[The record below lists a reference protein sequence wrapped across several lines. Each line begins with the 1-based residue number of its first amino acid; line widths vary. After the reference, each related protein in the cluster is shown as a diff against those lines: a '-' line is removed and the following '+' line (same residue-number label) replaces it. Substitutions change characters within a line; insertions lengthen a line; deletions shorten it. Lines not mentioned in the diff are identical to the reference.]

1 MIGAVAQITV
11 RLCGDEGIENV
22 TSASTFRNEFG
33 DASGVAISDGPMA
46 GLMSG
51 AVVVVVVE
59 DPGGNVTSTEQ
70 VPEIAQEPDD
80 DAALAAIG

>member
-51 AVVVVVVE
+51 AVVVVVE

>member
-51 AVVVVVVE
+51 AVVVVVVVE

-80 DAALAAIG
+80 DAAL

>member
-46 GLMSG
+46 GLTSG
-51 AVVVVVVE
+51 AVVVVVE

-70 VPEIAQEPDD
+70 VPEIAQEPDY